1 MAQLL
6 LIRHGQASYGEPDY
20 DRLSAKGVEQA
31 RALGKHLAGAKL
43 DALFVGPLRRQ
54 IETAAIA
61 VDEGKLPHATPV
73 VELAEYPAFEIVREH
88 PGQPFHD
95 VMNRWSRGEL
105 VIPGVE
111 HVREF
116 AARVRAGLDR
126 VVGEVGSGGRV
137 GVVTS
142 AGPIGVAL
150 GLVFGASEHHMIRA
164 SAVVRNA
171 SISELK
177 LRTHD
182 FAWHPEKVALV
193 SFNSTHHLPPEL
205 HTEY

>member
-6 LIRHGQASYGEPDY
+6 LIRHGQASYGQEDY
-20 DRLSAKGVEQA
+20 DRLSPCGQEQA
-31 RALGKHLAGAKL
+31 CAVGRYLVTAKL
-43 DALFVGPLRRQ
+43 DALFVGPHRRQ
-54 IETAAIA
+54 IETASLAA
-61 VDEGKLPHATPV
+61 EHGKLPRPTPIA
-73 VELAEYPAFEIVREH
+73 ELGEYPAFEIVKQF
-88 PGQPFHD
+88 PGEPFHE
-95 VMNRWSRGEL
+95 VMNKWSRGEL

-126 VVGEVGSGGRV
+126 VVGLVGSGGRI

-142 AGPIGVAL
+142 AGPIGVAI
-150 GLVFGASEHHMIRA
+150 GLVFAASEHHMIRA

-171 SISELK
+171 SITELR

-193 SFNSTHHLPPEL
+193 SFNSVAHLPAEL

>member
-6 LIRHGQASYGEPDY
+6 LIRHGQASYGEVDY
-20 DRLSAKGVEQA
+20 DRLSEKGQQQA
-31 RALGKHLAGAKL
+31 RALGKHLADARL
-43 DALFVGPLRRQ
+43 DALFVGPLTRQ
-54 IETAAIA
+54 VQTAAIA
-61 VDEGKLPHATPV
+61 VEEGKLPKPHAVP
-73 VELAEYPAFEIVREH
+73 ELAEYPAFEIVKQH
-88 PGQPFHD
+88 PGEPFHD
-95 VMNRWSRGEL
+95 VMNKWSRGEL

-126 VVGEVGSGGRV
+126 IVAEVGSGGRI

-150 GLVFGASEHHMIRA
+150 GLVFGATEHHMIRA
-164 SAVVRNA
+164 SAMVKNA

-182 FAWHPEKVALV
+182 FAWHPERVALAY
-193 SFNSTHHLPPEL
+193 FNSVSHLPEAL

>member
-1 MAQLL
+1 VAQLL
-6 LIRHGQASYGEPDY
+6 LIRHGQASYGEVDY
-20 DRLSAKGVEQA
+20 DRLSSTGEIQA
-31 RALGKHLAGAKL
+31 RALGKHLANAKL
-43 DALFVGPLRRQ
+43 DALFVGPLTRQ
-54 IETAAIA
+54 VQTAAIA
-61 VDEGKLPHATPV
+61 VAEGKLPAPTTID
-73 VELAEYPAFEIVREH
+73 ELAEYPAFEIVKQH

-95 VMNRWSRGEL
+95 VMNKWARGEL

-126 VVGEVGSGGRV
+126 CVAACGSGARV

-150 GLVFGASEHHMIRA
+150 GLVFGASEHHMIRT
-164 SAVVRNA
+164 SAMVKNA

-182 FAWHPEKVALV
+182 FAWHPERVAL
-193 SFNSTHHLPPEL
+193 SYFNSVSHLPEAL